1 MSKIRIKANNIPTE
15 ATTSH
20 LLNEGGIFHVTSIDK
35 NGDMTATY
43 EYVDDIHSQ
52 DKRSKNLYIDFNCLR
67 THPRSKYWVEYPSSW
82 AIDTSKTY
90 ETLKNSNPRPPKEN
104 EELVKSYGKFYMP
117 KIIKLG
123 TGDNIKKIEYTFTM
137 DNGETIPCYNLSSLG
152 SHKPTMLAH
161 FYKGKPVSYNKHKI
175 NAVGD
180 PHNLIK
186 YIQNM
191 RLLIEDFPQI
201 KNFNANYIVFPQS
214 SSKFNDAIAKYIKRY
229 VYRNAIILPTNSIT
243 KLKVWEINY
252 DTLISFSLKDLNDTN
267 NGIYRA
273 QVKKYDENSRNYIF
287 KKTILQRA
295 EEMMAIS
302 IFRAVSDYCNSFDF
316 EESSYNERNILMW
329 EKMENLFKV
338 EFEKL
343 QTSLAKYNIDPIDYE
358 EVLLRV
364 FNKIFTSRDYVS
376 YKLGAKG
383 EGLRNMLF
391 SSYDTLKQAFCS
403 KQPLIFFRYDKI
415 RANKKNDTIKNY
427 DNIQR
432 FSISKQFELN
442 SDIEKQIVDKNSRFI
457 IIDDNYATGVSLRN
471 AAQLLLDKGF
481 LAKNIITLTPGDMG
495 NASTGGKQGASVPF
509 FSAEGDFAYNL
520 NKGRIPF
527 EVDDNTRAHAQHVY
541 KMTKDDPLHKKR
553 NDISDLYYN
562 NKQKNTQ
569 QNSEPQKTNNVNII
583 DINQDDIN
591 TLVQE
596 TIKKILKLI

>member
-1 MSKIRIKANNIPTE
+1 MSKIKLQTNNIPYNL
-15 ATTSH
+15 TTTQ
-20 LLNEGGIFHVTSIDK
+20 LLNEGGVFHVTSIDK
-35 NGDMTATY
+35 NGDMNATY
-43 EYVDDIHSQ
+43 EYIDDLHSN
-52 DKRSKNLYIDFNCLR
+52 DKKAKNLYIDFDCLR
-67 THPRSKYWVEYPSSW
+67 PHPRSKDWVEYPSSW
-82 AIDTSKTY
+82 AIDKTKSY
-90 ETLKNSNPRPPKEN
+90 ETLKNNNPRPPKGN
-104 EELVKSYGKFYMP
+104 EETVKSYGKFYMP
-117 KIIKLG
+117 KRIKLG

-152 SHKPTMLAH
+152 SQKPTMLAH
-161 FYKGKPVSYNKHKI
+161 FYKGKLISYNNHKI
-175 NAVGD
+175 KAVGD
-180 PHNLIK
+180 PYNLIK

-214 SSKFNDAIAKYIKRY
+214 SSKFNDYIAKYIKRY
-229 VYRNAIILPTNSIT
+229 VYQNAKILPTNSIY

-287 KKTILQRA
+287 RKTILQRA

-316 EESSYNERNILMW
+316 EDSSYNERNILMW

-541 KMTKDDPLHKKR
+541 KITKDDPLHKKR
-553 NDISDLYYN
+553 NDISDYYYN
-562 NKQKNTQ
+562 NQQAKNKQ
-569 QNSEPQKTNNVNII
+569 QNLDTSNNNEVIN
-583 DINQDDIN
+583 INQDDIN
-591 TLVQE
+591 TIVQE
-596 TIKKILKLI
+596 AVKKILKML

>member
-20 LLNEGGIFHVTSIDK
+20 LLSEGGIFHVTSIDK
-35 NGDMTATY
+35 NGDMIATY

-52 DKRSKNLYIDFNCLR
+52 DKRSKNLYIDFNCLK

-82 AIDTSKTY
+82 ALDTSKTY
-90 ETLKNSNPRPPKEN
+90 ETLKNNNPRPPKEN

-161 FYKGKPVSYNKHKI
+161 FYKGKPISYNKHKI

-229 VYRNAIILPTNSIT
+229 VYRNAIILPTNSIA

-252 DTLISFSLKDLNDTN
+252 ETLINLSLKDLNDV
-267 NGIYRA
+267 NGLYSA
-273 QVKKYDENSRNYIF
+273 QVKKYNGKSRDYIF
-287 KKTILQRA
+287 RKTILQRA
-295 EEMMAIS
+295 EEMMAIN
-302 IFRAVSDYCNSFDF
+302 IFRSVSKFCNSIDF
-316 EESSYNERNILMW
+316 EDSSYEKRNILVW
-329 EKMENLFKV
+329 NKMEFLFNE
-338 EFEKL
+338 EFKKL
-343 QTSLAKYNIDPIDYE
+343 QTALSKYNIEQVDYE

-364 FNKIFTSRDYVS
+364 FNRILTSRDYVS
-376 YKLGAKG
+376 YKLGEKG
-383 EGLRNMLF
+383 EGLREKLF
-391 SSYDTLKQAFCS
+391 SSYNTLKQAFCS
-403 KQPLIFFRYDKI
+403 RQPLVMFKYDKI
-415 RANKKNDTIKNY
+415 RANSKNDTIKNY

-442 SDIEKQIVDKNSRFI
+442 SDVEKQIVDKNSRFI
-457 IIDDNYATGVSLRN
+457 IIDDNYATGASLRN
-471 AAQLLLDKGF
+471 AAQLLLNKGF

-495 NASTGGKQGASVPF
+495 TASTGGKRGADVPF
-509 FSAEGDFAYNL
+509 FNAEADFAYNL

-527 EVDDNTRAHAQHVY
+527 DVDSNTRAHAEHVF
-541 KMTKDDPLHKKR
+541 KVTKNDHLHKKR
-553 NDISDLYYN
+553 NNISDLYYN

-596 TIKKILKLI
+596 TVKKILKLI